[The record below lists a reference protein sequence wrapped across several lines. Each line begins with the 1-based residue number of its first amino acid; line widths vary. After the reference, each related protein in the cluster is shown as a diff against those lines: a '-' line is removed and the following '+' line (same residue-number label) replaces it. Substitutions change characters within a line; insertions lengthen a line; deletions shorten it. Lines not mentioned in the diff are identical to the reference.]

1 MAPTHRNSTNPR
13 PHSPLRMSNPNT
25 SGICIANRH
34 RQQSNT
40 AISASQLKVVHIGKN
55 KQPVTIVK
63 MVSINEQAWKKSA
76 CFESLRNT
84 VYSLVD
90 AHSVAEITALV
101 TNELPLDT
109 GSCFQASQFAAKS
122 VLEDMLKIGF
132 LEPLA
137 FMNSTGKVVQID
149 DPNDI
154 MKRPE
159 DITFLRLRC
168 TTDGES

>member
-1 MAPTHRNSTNPR
+1 
-13 PHSPLRMSNPNT
+13 MSNPNT
-25 SGICIANRH
+25 SAICIANRH
-34 RQQSNT
+34 RQQSNA

-63 MVSINEQAWKKSA
+63 MVSINEQAWKESA
-76 CFESLRNT
+76 CFGSLRNT

-109 GSCFQASQFAAKS
+109 GSCFQVSQFAAKS

-168 TTDGES
+168 TMDSKS